1 MKLHIFNPEHDLALA
16 ANIDNYTAPHAGRQ
30 LRRDLGFI
38 PALWA
43 DEGDFVLVDDIDD
56 AYDKFRHLS
65 ASSSYI
71 YNKVEFITPLQ
82 LSEVFKN
89 TMLVDSIHPW
99 GWDKALVFQLKHIGC
114 PEIMLPTSDS
124 LEKMRTVSGRQWAAH
139 HLQENVRV
147 VEDVELLRAVISEGR
162 KVVVKAPWS
171 SSGRGVR
178 YVSLADGTDLEATL
192 KWASNIIRQQ
202 GAVTVEPYY
211 NKVRDFGME
220 FEMKDGKIRY
230 RGLSLFQTV
239 KGAYT
244 GNILATEEEKED
256 MLAAIYESQGF
267 RESGLYAGK
276 QMLAA
281 DKSMLG
287 ADKSM
292 RNPDFRKI
300 LQEVRE
306 DIISRLQPVLHDVY
320 SGPFGVDMMVY
331 ADEAGDL
338 RLNPCVELNLRRT
351 MGHVALDLGLPDKT
365 SRHIMKV
372 DFDGNRYRLRVLP
385 GQPSDDAPWH

>member
-43 DEGDFVLVDDIDD
+43 GEGDFVLVDDIDD

-114 PEIMLPTSDS
+114 PEIMLPTAES

-147 VEDVELLRAVISEGR
+147 VEDVERLREMISEGR

-192 KWASNIIRQQ
+192 KWASNIFRQQ

-220 FEMKDGKIRY
+220 FEVKDGKIHY

-244 GNILATEEEKED
+244 GNILATEEEKE
-256 MLAAIYESQGF
+256 E
-267 RESGLYAGK
+267 
-276 QMLAA
+276 MLAA

-287 ADKSM
+287 ADKS
-292 RNPDFRKI
+292 RQNSDFRKI

-306 DIISRLQPVLHDVY
+306 DIISKLQPVLHDVY

-338 RLNPCVELNLRRT
+338 RVNPCVELNLRRT

>member
-43 DEGDFVLVDDIDD
+43 DEGDLVLVDDIDE

-114 PEIMLPTSDS
+114 PEIMLPTAEL
-124 LEKMRTVSGRQWAAH
+124 LEKMRKISGRQWAAH

-147 VEDVELLRAVISEGR
+147 VEDGELLRAVISEGR

-202 GAVTVEPYY
+202 GSVTVEPYY

-220 FEMKDGKIRY
+220 FEMKDGKIHY

-244 GNILATEEEKED
+244 GNILATEEEKEE
-256 MLAAIYESQGF
+256 MLAAIPGTQGF

-276 QMLAA
+276 QMLDA
-281 DKSMLG
+281 DKSMLN
-287 ADKSM
+287 ADFLK
-292 RNPDFRKI
+292 K
-300 LQEVRE
+300 LQKVRE
-306 DIISRLQPVLHDVY
+306 DIISKLQPVLHDVY

>member
-114 PEIMLPTSDS
+114 PEIMLPTIDS
-124 LEKMRTVSGRQWAAH
+124 LEKMRMLSGRQWAAT

-147 VEDVELLRAVISEGR
+147 VEDVEQLREVISEGR

-178 YVSLADGTDLEATL
+178 YVSLGDGTNLEATL

-230 RGLSLFQTV
+230 RGLSLFQTI
-239 KGAYT
+239 KGAYA
-244 GNILATEEEKED
+244 GNILTTEEEKEE
-256 MLAAIYESQGF
+256 MLAAI
-267 RESGLYAGK
+267 
-276 QMLAA
+276 
-281 DKSMLG
+281 
-287 ADKSM
+287 
-292 RNPDFRKI
+292 FRKK
-300 LQEVRE
+300 LQEIRE
-306 DIISRLQPVLHDVY
+306 DIILKLQPVLHDVY
-320 SGPFGVDMMVY
+320 SGPFGVDMMIY
-331 ADEAGDL
+331 ADEVGDL
-338 RLNPCVELNLRRT
+338 RVNPCVELNLRRT

-385 GQPSDDAPWH
+385 GQPSDEAPWH